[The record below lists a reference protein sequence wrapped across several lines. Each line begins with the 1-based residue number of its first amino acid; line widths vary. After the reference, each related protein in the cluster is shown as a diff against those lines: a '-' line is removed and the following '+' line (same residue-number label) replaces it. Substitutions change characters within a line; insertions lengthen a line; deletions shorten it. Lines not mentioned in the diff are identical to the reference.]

1 MIRYNW
7 EVGNMNYEYQK
18 VHSLFKKMVINI
30 KDLHHI
36 MTKVEELLH
45 DPGFQVKLKTFSRDE
60 VEVLERLLAL
70 YKKYASELNK
80 IEL

>member
-1 MIRYNW
+1 
-7 EVGNMNYEYQK
+7 MNYEYQK
-18 VHSLFKKMVINI
+18 VHLLFKKMVGNV
-30 KDLHHI
+30 KDLYHT

-45 DPGFQVKLKTFSRDE
+45 DSGFEVRLKTFSRDE

-80 IEL
+80 MEL

>member
-18 VHSLFKKMVINI
+18 VHLLFKKMVINV
-30 KDLHHI
+30 KDLYHI

-45 DPGFQVKLKTFSRDE
+45 DPVFQVRLK
-60 VEVLERLLAL
+60 
-70 YKKYASELNK
+70 N
-80 IEL
+80 I

>member
-1 MIRYNW
+1 M
-7 EVGNMNYEYQK
+7 EYEFQDI
-18 VHSLFKKMVINI
+18 HLLLKMMLINV
-30 KDLHHI
+30 KDLHRT

-45 DPGFQVKLKTFSRDE
+45 DPGFQVRLKTFSRDE
-60 VEVLERLLAL
+60 VEILERLLAL

>member
-1 MIRYNW
+1 MK
-7 EVGNMNYEYQK
+7 YEYED
-18 VHSLFKKMVINI
+18 VHMLFKKMAV
-30 KDLHHI
+30 D
-36 MTKVEELLH
+36 TKQLWSTMSKVDELLH
-45 DPGFQVKLKTFSRDE
+45 DPEFEELMKTFSRDE

>member
-1 MIRYNW
+1 
-7 EVGNMNYEYQK
+7 MNYEYPK
-18 VHSLFKKMVINI
+18 VHLLFKKMVINV
-30 KDLHHI
+30 KDLYHI

-45 DPGFQVKLKTFSRDE
+45 DPGFQVRLKTFSRDE
-60 VEVLERLLAL
+60 VEVLERLLVL

>member
-1 MIRYNW
+1 
-7 EVGNMNYEYQK
+7 MNYEYQK
-18 VHSLFKKMVINI
+18 VHLLFKKMVGNV
-30 KDLHHI
+30 KDLYHT

-45 DPGFQVKLKTFSRDE
+45 DPEFQVRLKKFSRDE
-60 VEVLERLLAL
+60 VEILERLLAL

>member
-1 MIRYNW
+1 
-7 EVGNMNYEYQK
+7 
-18 VHSLFKKMVINI
+18 
-30 KDLHHI
+30 

-45 DPGFQVKLKTFSRDE
+45 DPGFQVRLKTFSRDE

>member
-1 MIRYNW
+1 MK
-7 EVGNMNYEYQK
+7 YEYEDINL
-18 VHSLFKKMVINI
+18 LFKKMVIN
-30 KDLHHI
+30 
-36 MTKVEELLH
+36 TKEMLFTMKRVEDLLH
-45 DPGFQVKLKTFSRDE
+45 DPEFEVRLKTFSRDE